1 MEMTTFVAVLGP
13 TASGKSAL
21 AMALAQRV
29 DGEIVACDSQQVY
42 IGMDVGTGKPTRA
55 DRRLVPHHLLDLVH
69 PDEVFHAARW
79 AALARVAIARIAARG
94 RLPIVVGGTGL
105 YYRALTVGLFEAP
118 PPDEEIRERHRA
130 LAERLGTE
138 TLHDRLAA
146 VDPIA
151 AAAIGR
157 HDLIRIS
164 RGLEVFEQT
173 GTPISTLRR
182 QAATP
187 AGDLQARAI
196 VLDPPLP
203 QLRARIER
211 RVGEMMAGGF
221 LDEVRALRAAGY
233 SPSLRPLQ
241 ALGYQQLGAHLDG
254 ACSLE
259 QAVSDLVSA
268 TAAYARRQ
276 RTWFRKEA
284 SVARLEDAAAP
295 IGIDELLVAVSEP
308 PAP

>member
-1 MEMTTFVAVLGP
+1 MTTFVAVLGP

-21 AMALAQRV
+21 AMALAQRAN
-29 DGEIVACDSQQVY
+29 GEIVACDSQQVY

-69 PDEVFHAARW
+69 PDEVFHAVRW
-79 AALARVAIARIAARG
+79 AVLARVAIARIAARG
-94 RLPIVVGGTGL
+94 HLPIVAGGTGL

-118 PPDEEIRERHRA
+118 PPDEAIRERHRA
-130 LAERLGTE
+130 EAERLGITN
-138 TLHDRLAA
+138 LHDRLAA

-182 QAATP
+182 QAAAP
-187 AGDLQARAI
+187 AGDLRARAI

-203 QLRARIER
+203 ELRARIER

-254 ACSLE
+254 VCSLE
-259 QAVSDLVSA
+259 QAVNDIVSA

-284 SVARLEDAAAP
+284 SVARLADAAAP
-295 IGIDELLVAVSEP
+295 IGIDELLVAVAERP
-308 PAP
+308 PT